1 MDYEKLLIILGAFTF
16 LAFMF
21 PGLMTAVGAIDPG
34 EPLLGIFQWI
44 PYALVGSFIVV
55 CAIWGIEEH

>member
-21 PGLMTAVGAIDPG
+21 PGIMTAVGAIDPA

-55 CAIWGIEEH
+55 VALWGIEHD